1 MSEVRKL
8 ISKEITGTHTTTIT
22 EVTGEWGTHT
32 ETSTETHAV
41 AYRTPEQIN
50 QDDYQMGVNTFYD
63 DRKDRAWQDEQDT
76 EALLAEVDS
85 PFMNGL
91 IGADIAHQIKI
102 LQERLEL
109 LDALEF

>member
-1 MSEVRKL
+1 MSEERKV
-8 ISKEITGTHTTTIT
+8 ISKVITGKETVTTT
-22 EVTGEWGTHT
+22 EVTTEWGTHT
-32 ETSTETHAV
+32 EMATVQHAI

-63 DRKDRAWQDEQDT
+63 DRKERKWRDDDDT
-76 EALLAEVDS
+76 AALLVEVDS

-102 LQERLEL
+102 LTEQLAL

>member
-1 MSEVRKL
+1 MRKV
-8 ISKEITGTHTTTIT
+8 ISKEITGTHTVTVT
-22 EVTGEWGTHT
+22 EVTDESGFTYT
-32 ETSTETHAV
+32 ETSQETHAV

-63 DRKDRAWQDEQDT
+63 DRKDRAYEDAQET
-76 EALLAEVDS
+76 AALLAEVDS

-91 IGADIAHQIKI
+91 IGADIAHQIKV